1 MGLDAVV
8 EEIRGKGQREAD
20 RIRSETQAE
29 VNRILTE
36 AQVKA
41 EKIKMTAHED
51 VEKQITHILSQEV
64 SAANLVVK
72 RESLNAQKDLLDK
85 VYQSALDTIV
95 NLPENF
101 HQEAIRSLLKEA
113 GSEIP
118 DGIVHCNERDMPA
131 LTKILSGDSGFRG
144 FRPGKT
150 INIEGGIIVE
160 SSDGELQIDN
170 SYRTFLD
177 SVWESGLK
185 DASDIL
191 FK

>member
-8 EEIRGKGQREAD
+8 EEIRGKGQKEAD
-20 RIRSETQAE
+20 TIRAETQGV

-36 AQVKA
+36 AQAKA
-41 EKIKMTAHED
+41 EKIKMTANED
-51 VEKQITHILSQEV
+51 VEKQISHILSQEI

-85 VYQSALDTIV
+85 VYQSALETIV
-95 NLPENF
+95 NLPESF
-101 HQEAIRSLLKEA
+101 HQEAIRNLLKEA
-113 GSEIP
+113 GSQIP

-131 LTKILSGDSGFRG
+131 LTRILSGDSGFRG
-144 FRPGKT
+144 FKPGKM
-150 INIEGGIIVE
+150 IKIEGGIIVE

-185 DASDIL
+185 DASDLL
-191 FK
+191 FG